1 MIKLIQSSFYL
12 CSMKRRI
19 IFVFGLSVSLL
30 TLNLISCKPQKKSE
44 KTIQEELEIDNTLNH
59 LDSMIQADPRNADL
73 YYDRSLYL
81 SQHNNLPKAVSDIY
95 SALQLD
101 SAKVEYYYLGAD
113 LFVEMGEGSK
123 AVALISKAINN
134 FPKNEELYLRA
145 VEYNFY
151 MKSYESALNFCN
163 DLLELNAYNAD
174 AYFLK
179 GMIYKELKQENKA
192 ISSFQTCV
200 EVDPGFYNAYMQ
212 LGLIYSKNKDDQ
224 AIQYFENAGKLA
236 ENKREALYAIA
247 YHFQSK
253 KEFNQAIKEY
263 KYMLSV
269 NPKDHEVFYNIG
281 YCYIDL
287 DSLDK
292 AYKHFDMALKLQ
304 PQYTGAYYMKG
315 YVSELVGNKAEAL
328 ENYQQALK
336 LLPNDSTIQAAVDRV
351 QK

>member
-1 MIKLIQSSFYL
+1 MKEKIFFAFTWCSVLLTFSLVGCKPEKPAENTEKNDLIQDQA
-12 CSMKRRI
+12 
-19 IFVFGLSVSLL
+19 LSY
-30 TLNLISCKPQKKSE
+30 
-44 KTIQEELEIDNTLNH
+44 
-59 LDSMIQADPRNADL
+59 LDSMIQANPRNADL

-145 VEYNFY
+145 VEYNYY

-200 EVDPGFYNAYMQ
+200 EVDPSFYNAYMQ
-212 LGLIYSKNKDDQ
+212 LGLIYSKNKNDQ
-224 AIQYFENAGKLA
+224 AIQYFENASKLA
-236 ENKREALYAIA
+236 DNQREALYAIA

-253 KEFNQAIKEY
+253 KEFSKAIKEY
-263 KYMLSV
+263 KNMLSID
-269 NPKDHEVFYNIG
+269 PKDHEVFYNIG

-315 YVSELVGNKAEAL
+315 YVSELVGNKKEAL

-336 LLPNDSTIQAAVDRV
+336 LLPNDSTILAALQRV
-351 QK
+351 QP